1 MSHNPWQVDSIEAFS
16 FLKCPECVFDTQGED
31 IFQNHAIE
39 RHPLS
44 ILFFASNVKVGLVKG
59 SSNSNFVH
67 TAYGKTFC
75 HSHTVKFS
83 QKLLPE

>member
-1 MSHNPWQVDSIEAFS
+1 M
-16 FLKCPECVFDTQGED
+16 
-31 IFQNHAIE
+31 AINFW
-39 RHPLS
+39 
-44 ILFFASNVKVGLVKG
+44 FFASNVKG

-83 QKLLPE
+83 QKILPEKKKWALLSQFFIESDLMSLMGIEGDT